1 MAFRDQAF
9 SLLIFKDPSLYNCD
23 IFKFSSNIR
32 KKSTLA
38 KKGCLFLK
46 KKKTTVPREKIQL
59 VITRWCQEEKKKGIV
74 TR

>member
-1 MAFRDQAF
+1 MAFRDKAF

-38 KKGCLFLK
+38 KKRCLFFK
-46 KKKTTVPREKIQL
+46 KNH
-59 VITRWCQEEKKKGIV
+59 CA
-74 TR
+74 

>member
-38 KKGCLFLK
+38 KKRCL
-46 KKKTTVPREKIQL
+46 KKTTVPREKIQL
-59 VITRWCQEEKKKGIV
+59 VITRWCKEEKKKGIV